1 MNAKSLITLLLL
13 QLFGI
18 WNMQAQGQE
27 WEGKILSVGENV
39 TTPQTGEWYFLY
51 NPSTLSYTK
60 EGTGNTLDPTTTS
73 PNGLDA
79 SSGAGYLVQL
89 EATGT
94 EGKYY
99 LKSGLG
105 NYYANMTTT
114 KNNGTSATVAT
125 KYAYTIA
132 EFGSAGHW
140 TLKSTLYFMQCIDG
154 KLKGASS
161 VGSTGGDRDWVFKK
175 VVFTG
180 LDDLEGS
187 AFVKYVLNKGGLVRL
202 TNRRYSNMNLTD
214 DNSQTLGV
222 KADVNTLQQVWIL
235 DKKGDGYTLRNGST
249 GRYLAADDNF
259 RSPSS
264 TAKTLYIQYSP
275 NNSNNSTY
283 INVAEKSDFSGSV
296 CLNLNGS
303 TLYKWTCQGDI
314 GSDWNISLVENYS
327 LEEVEAGLL
336 SQSEFR
342 EPEVGKY
349 YRIRNMGYNT
359 YMNEDF
365 SNNSISCEGVN
376 ADKLSQYWT
385 LVASGT
391 AGKYFLQNLCTER
404 YITRQGGTLST
415 QYKTQTNKPN
425 AGYGITRTSDVTN
438 MLFYIIDSGSVGLHS
453 AANSNVVGWYTT
465 DIAGSTWGFEEAEL
479 TDEFIQEGRSN
490 LQNYSDL
497 KSRIG
502 TYKAALANLF
512 KDNACTEL
520 KEEIQALSDEAL
532 AENDDF
538 KILNA
543 DIQAMIL
550 KVKNNTWQS
559 YTSSTGY
566 KREGFEKFFRIR
578 DDYQV
583 YSHYQQMSGNKY
595 AGMSYSFGKLSGPTG
610 IVGKAGDIIYIYLDE
625 EPSADCT
632 LEAEVVVDSDS
643 PGDHQTGT
651 TTSLHAGLNTILLS
665 NPSTLYIFYQ
675 LNNPEK
681 YLANYPNV
689 KIHIEGGELQGYF
702 DYTRGMTNE
711 DWTLL
716 YEKMLDKSKVVNFKC
731 DRIVFAMLGS
741 LVKNAIGAKGEV
753 EGLMRVWNNFVECE
767 EDLMGFKE
775 DLQGRFRNIWNAFSV
790 NHGYMYASTYGTY
803 YSDGTIGT
811 IMNYNT
817 ITASGGAIWGPSH
830 EIGHNHQ
837 ACFNIVGAT
846 EVSNNLFSN
855 VNVFLHGVSTTRG
868 TKVNDTLE
876 DFARGK
882 GWFGMDIWEQTRF
895 YFQLYLYF
903 HAQGHK
909 PDFYPTLFKMLR
921 NSPIQ
926 KRSSTYDSSLANEN
940 GVVGGYISYG
950 KDDYLHM
957 AKKMCDAAQLDLS
970 ELFEVNGM
978 FVPYEKFYVGDYGDY
993 WVTTTEK
1000 DIEEAKAYMSRYPK
1014 APSICF
1020 IDDRIKP
1027 SPAIFDGPF
1036 EGRPKG
1042 ENRIAYDDGEVPI
1055 GYADV
1060 GQWSDYVDEY
1070 QTNGYCYTTTTSQGT
1085 TTYSITGTGAIGYK
1099 VYDKDG
1105 KLVYLSNKN
1114 KIVFPSYVQSK
1125 IKDGF
1130 TIVACEANG
1139 YEVLVPFAPALYRG
1153 EMTAYYEGNPTPHTL
1168 YYYGTGT
1175 AGVSEMNPLPA
1186 NSIAYVKPGLTGKK
1200 LPTAE
1205 LLANTNVV
1213 NGEGVAQSLVIDGN
1227 KTFYIPEDF
1236 NAQQVRFTKTG
1247 TGYQAL
1253 HLPFDSY
1260 AIGVITKDGTMY
1272 WGEPHKIAFKAGWP
1286 VVFLLSQEFNYAW
1299 PDYGMTVYAGTFTE
1313 TKSGYILNPDFNPDI
1328 DPTVS
1333 LVYAENISPF
1343 TYVWEN
1349 PNPDGIESLT
1359 PTLSKGEGVIYDLS
1373 GRRVNS
1379 NSKNQN
1385 SKFKDSSMFNELKKG
1400 IYIVNGKKVLR

>member
-1 MNAKSLITLLLL
+1 MKAKSLITLLLL
-13 QLFGI
+13 QLLGI
-18 WNMQAQGQE
+18 WSMQAQNQE
-27 WEGKILSVGENV
+27 WEGKLLSVGENV
-39 TTPQTGEWYFLY
+39 TTLQTGEWYFLY
-51 NPSTLSYTK
+51 NPSTSSFTM
-60 EGTGNTLDPTTTS
+60 EGTNNTLVPTTTS

-105 NYYANMTTT
+105 NYYANISTT
-114 KNNGTSATVAT
+114 KNFGTSATVAS

-132 EFGSAGHW
+132 QFGSAGHW
-140 TLKSTLYFMQCIDG
+140 SLKNTLYYLQSIDG
-154 KLKGASS
+154 TLKGAST
-161 VGSTGGDRDWVFKK
+161 VGNAEGDRDWVFKK
-175 VVFTG
+175 VAFKG
-180 LDDLEGS
+180 LDDLKGS
-187 AFVKYVLNKGGLVRL
+187 AFVDYVLNKGGLIRL
-202 TNRRYSNMNLTD
+202 TNRRYSTMNLTD
-214 DNSQTLGV
+214 DNSQTLGA

-235 DKKGDGYTLRNGST
+235 NKKGDGYTLRNGST
-249 GRYLAADDNF
+249 GRYLTSDDNF

-264 TAKTLYIQYSP
+264 TAKTLFIQYSP

-283 INVAEKSDFSGSV
+283 INVAEKSDFNGSV

-303 TLYKWTCQGDI
+303 TLYKWSCQGDA
-314 GSDWNISLVENYS
+314 GSDWNISLVDNYS

-336 SQSEFR
+336 SQSEFK
-342 EPEVGKY
+342 EPVVGKY
-349 YRIRNMGYNT
+349 YRIRNIGYNT

-365 SNNSISCEGVN
+365 SNNSISCEGAN

-404 YITRQGGTLST
+404 YISRQSGTLST

-497 KSRIG
+497 KSKIG

-520 KEEIQALSDEAL
+520 KEEIQALSDEDL

-578 DDYQV
+578 DDYQI
-583 YSHYQQMSGNKY
+583 YSHHQQMSGNKY

-610 IVGKAGDIIYIYLDE
+610 IVGKAGDIIYIYLDK

-716 YEKMLDKSKVVNFKC
+716 YEKMLDKSKIVNFKC

-1027 SPAIFDGPF
+1027 SPSISDGPF

-1042 ENRIAYDDGEVPI
+1042 ETRVGYDDGEVPI

-1060 GQWSDYVDEY
+1060 GQWSDFVNEY
-1070 QTNGYCYTTTTSQGT
+1070 QTDGYYYSTSSGTYT
-1085 TTYSITGTGAIGYK
+1085 INGTGAIGYK

-1130 TIVACEANG
+1130 SIVACEANG
-1139 YEVLVPFAPALYRG
+1139 YEVLVPYAPSMYRG

-1175 AGVSEMNPLPA
+1175 AGISEMNPLPA

-1213 NGEGVAQSLVIDGN
+1213 SGEGVAQSLVIDGD

-1253 HLPFDSY
+1253 RLPFTVRNGY
-1260 AIGVITKDGTMY
+1260 VGTITNHQLNTSVESIAA
-1272 WGEPHKIAFKAGWP
+1272 GEP
-1286 VVFLLSQEFNYAW
+1286 VVVDGNIDIVENDVTLNAVTYAQML
-1299 PDYGMTVYAGTFTE
+1299 PGYVLDAEG
-1313 TKSGYILNPDFNPDI
+1313 KS
-1328 DPTVS
+1328 V
-1333 LVYAENISPF
+1333 VAAEEITPF
-1343 TYVWEN
+1343 TYIFSEAFN
-1349 PNPDGIESLT
+1349 LGDDETSLNEE
-1359 PTLSKGEGVIYDLS
+1359 LRVKSEELNSQFIYDLS
-1373 GRRVNS
+1373 GRRVANGQ
-1379 NSKNQN
+1379 KPTA
-1385 SKFKDSSMFNELKKG
+1385 KG
-1400 IYIVNGKKVLR
+1400 LYIYNGKKVLR